1 MQKAVN
7 FVLVLFFPQSVLI
20 FGQKMFLL
28 WRFAETVGIFMLTI
42 CICTRFSILRQK
54 VRSSQ
59 FIRFWNVCLCSPCSD
74 LERRATE
81 GVLEDGHSLASTT
94 HPLHRVEPPCRRRRR
109 RRRSHRREPS
119 SPPPPA
125 VEGGDCT
132 QRRRHSCRQLCR
144 EPRRGHYHPQ
154 RT

>member
-1 MQKAVN
+1 MCHFSSICANSWPKSC
-7 FVLVLFFPQSVLI
+7 FFAD
-20 FGQKMFLL
+20 F
-28 WRFAETVGIFMLTI
+28 RHFAQIVGNFMLTI
-42 CICTRFSILRQK
+42 CICTRFLIIFLRLK
-54 VRSSQ
+54 VHWCQ
-59 FIRFWNVCLCSPCSD
+59 FIRFLQVCLCSPCSD

-144 EPRRGHYHPQ
+144 EPRSGHYHPQ